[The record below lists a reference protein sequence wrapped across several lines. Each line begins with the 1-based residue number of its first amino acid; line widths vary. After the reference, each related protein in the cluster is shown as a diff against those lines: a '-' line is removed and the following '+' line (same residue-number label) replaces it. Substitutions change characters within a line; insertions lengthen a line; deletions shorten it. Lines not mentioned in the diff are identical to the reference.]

1 MKKLLLAGEIVLTSG
16 AFAAYL
22 DSTSRNNN
30 FETVR
35 NTSSSYNIG
44 NDYNSDFEK
53 ENRKFSEKN
62 NINYDET
69 AREEI
74 HGNLAIFKDE
84 GIKKRNGF
92 SKIERKIFQADRQSV
107 ILPSYNY
114 PDDHRTGDQ
123 YWSTVT
129 SIGGSQIPYVI
140 VNPSNGP
147 GKRTDSNYV
156 KQISD
161 NMNAGIKNIGYIKT
175 EYQRRSVAE
184 VMADVDQ
191 YYNLYGQNNING
203 FFFDE
208 VGVDYSNQPGYM
220 KTIYDYAKSK
230 SPDTFVIGNP
240 GRQINDGLAPYAD
253 VFVTSEISADEYI
266 NRFSAP
272 KSSFENN
279 SANAQ
284 HIMHIVYAARPEQY
298 DEIIR
303 LSRERNAGWLMIT
316 DDIQPNP
323 YDGLPTD
330 FRRMVAVINNLNG
343 TVPPTIGGGSRNNGS
358 RATGNGN
365 STALGNSAKPKIEL
379 EIPRSKVDLDLMKNS
394 RSSIYRSMEN
404 SSSKGM
410 NLNAVY
416 IGNFGTDYKDKGSN
430 VNYSSTSNGILISA
444 MKNFDKFSLG
454 GGFGYQ
460 KSKVKYK
467 REFDGIEEKI
477 DSYQFILNGKYNFNE
492 NIDLMGVMTYSAN
505 KHKFK
510 NQDRRVFMQDAQ
522 YNSTIWDF
530 DTRLGYKYRGEK
542 GYLKPYVG
550 VGITSVHEGEITKI
564 NAGKSSE
571 TSVNGVLGVYGQ
583 IELGKFDL
591 FGNVEYERKLSGNS
605 YHGKRD
611 YGTGY
616 EMKAL
621 KYSKSAINLGIGA
634 KYKISSSSNIGLEY
648 EMLNTKNGAFKLS
661 YSLEK

>member
-1 MKKLLLAGEIVLTSG
+1 MKKLLLVGEIVLTSG

-69 AREEI
+69 AREEV
-74 HGNLAIFKDE
+74 HGNIAIFKDE
-84 GIKKRNGF
+84 GIKKKNEF
-92 SKIERKIFQADRQSV
+92 SKIERKTFQADRQSV

-147 GKRTDSNYV
+147 GKRIDSNYV

-230 SPDTFVIGNP
+230 SPDAFIIGNP

-316 DDIQPNP
+316 DDVQPNP

-358 RATGNGN
+358 RGTGNGN

-379 EIPRSKVDLDLMKNS
+379 EIPRSKVDMDLMKNS
-394 RSSIYRSMEN
+394 KSSIYRSMEN

-460 KSKVKYK
+460 KSKIKYK

-550 VGITSVHEGEITKI
+550 VGITSVHEGEIAKI

-591 FGNVEYERKLSGNS
+591 FGNVEYERKLSRNS

-648 EMLNTKNGAFKLS
+648 EMLNTKNGVFKMS
-661 YSLEK
+661 YSLEM